1 MAPKSLVLAAL
12 LIVVVVSAS
21 QLPRGAAGL
30 GASPNTNTSFVVSGI
45 VPCATGNS
53 INLATV
59 PSFPSKD
66 TRIWALSSEYVL
78 SVITVFQDVDLI
90 YVSPCHLVVPDA
102 LV

>member
-45 VPCATGNS
+45 VPCATGPG
-53 INLATV
+53 T
-59 PSFPSKD
+59 PS
-66 TRIWALSSEYVL
+66 T
-78 SVITVFQDVDLI
+78 
-90 YVSPCHLVVPDA
+90 
-102 LV
+102 